1 MPVVE
6 LRAGMKINIPDQHE
20 IGQVVKGTWEA
31 HEREAARTVKWIDQV
46 GTGFDPIAGTAQN
59 NYLIPG
65 PDSGWAWS
73 VKVIGVSIA
82 AAGTVVVYKTS
93 SAKLRTRPIGVAASV
108 AGPSSVNL
116 AVFTFSSNAGFLQHD
131 QQIWIESTQ
140 NITTWYMGVEE
151 AMSEAAWRIFD

>member
-1 MPVVE
+1 MPEVE
-6 LRAGMKINIPDQHE
+6 LRAGMKLNIPDKQE

-31 HEREAARTVKWIDQV
+31 KEREAARTVKWLDFV
-46 GTGFDPIAGTAQN
+46 GTGLDPIAQTPQA

-73 VKVIGVSIA
+73 VKVVGVSIA
-82 AAGTVVVYKTS
+82 AAGTVAVYKAS
-93 SAKLRTRPIGVAASV
+93 SSKQRTRPLGVAVAT
-108 AGPSSVNL
+108 AGPSSTFL

-131 QQIWIESTQ
+131 QQIWLESTQ
-140 NITTWYMGVEE
+140 NITTWYIGVEE